1 LRARILGVRFNL
13 GVRVGEVADRRDEVD
28 GRPVRIWGWNYR
40 TLDGH
45 LECGQM
51 EYEVWKWLDTGEV
64 EFRIAAV
71 SRRARIANPLL
82 KLGVILFARREQL
95 RFYRHV
101 CDRMARAVPAELA
114 RGV

>member
-1 LRARILGVRFNL
+1 
-13 GVRVGEVADRRDEVD
+13 
-28 GRPVRIWGWNYR
+28 
-40 TLDGH
+40 
-45 LECGQM
+45 M

-101 CDRMARAVPAELA
+101 CDRMARTVDAELA